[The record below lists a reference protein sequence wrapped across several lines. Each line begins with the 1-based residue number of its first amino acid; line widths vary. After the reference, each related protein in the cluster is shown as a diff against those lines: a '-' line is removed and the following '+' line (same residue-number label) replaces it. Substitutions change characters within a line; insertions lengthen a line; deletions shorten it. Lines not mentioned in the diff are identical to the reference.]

1 GQVRP
6 GECVQPRVPHST
18 SGAGGEL
25 SRRVFTGKREG
36 QSRWAAFFMSSL
48 KIRPFGTVFFRH
60 SLDVLGWHMAYSVLC
75 DCIAWSKRMR
85 QDLSPELIQLRL
97 DNLRSR
103 VRGRVILPGDSDY
116 DEARRAWNLT
126 VEQRPEVIVV
136 AENTT
141 DIVEAVRYA
150 RMAGLGIAV
159 MA

>member
-1 GQVRP
+1 
-6 GECVQPRVPHST
+6 
-18 SGAGGEL
+18 
-25 SRRVFTGKREG
+25 
-36 QSRWAAFFMSSL
+36 MSSL

-60 SLDVLGWHMAYSVLC
+60 SLDVLGWHVAYSVLC

-85 QDLSPELIQLRL
+85 QDLSPELVQLRL

-136 AENTT
+136 AETTT

-159 MA
+159 MATGHGVARPADGGC

>member
-1 GQVRP
+1 
-6 GECVQPRVPHST
+6 
-18 SGAGGEL
+18 
-25 SRRVFTGKREG
+25 
-36 QSRWAAFFMSSL
+36 
-48 KIRPFGTVFFRH
+48 
-60 SLDVLGWHMAYSVLC
+60 
-75 DCIAWSKRMR
+75 MR
-85 QDLSPELIQLRL
+85 QDLSPELVQLRL

-159 MA
+159 MATGHGVARPADGGC